1 MKAIILSLVLA
12 LTTAVVFP
20 ATRTISNSG
29 SSFSP
34 ATLTITV
41 GDDIIFNL
49 ESIHN
54 AVEVSQAT
62 WNANGSTALGGGFVV
77 AFGGGSV
84 AASFLTVGTHYYVC
98 ENHVSGGMKG
108 TIIVQNTTGIEDR
121 SLPPGFLVYPNPT
134 HSSITVEAEENTS
147 GNKLYIADLAGRIVA
162 TINPDHERTTV
173 DISSL
178 ARGTYMIGQADRRK
192 RSVKLIKL

>member
-1 MKAIILSLVLA
+1 MKAIVTLLVLA

-20 ATRTISNSG
+20 ATRTISSSG

-49 ESIHN
+49 ESAHN

-62 WNANGSTALGGGFVV
+62 WNANGSTALSGGFEV
-77 AFGGGSV
+77 AFGGGTVS
-84 AASFLTVGTHYYVC
+84 ASFLTVGTHYYVC
-98 ENHVSGGMKG
+98 QSHVSSGMKG
-108 TIIVQNTTGIEDR
+108 TIVVQNITGIEDR
-121 SLPPGFLVYPNPT
+121 SLPPGFSVYPNPAHT
-134 HSSITVEAEENTS
+134 SITIAAEENNS
-147 GNKLYIADLAGRIVA
+147 GNNLYISDLAGRIVA
-162 TINPDHERTTV
+162 TINPDQGKITV
-173 DISSL
+173 DISGL
-178 ARGTYMIGQADRRK
+178 ARGTYLIGQADRRK

>member
-1 MKAIILSLVLA
+1 MKAIISSLVLA
-12 LTTAVVFP
+12 LITAVVFP
-20 ATRTISNSG
+20 ATRTISSSG

-34 ATLTITV
+34 ATLTITA

-49 ESIHN
+49 ESAHN

-62 WNANGSTALGGGFVV
+62 WNANGSTALSGGFEV
-77 AFGGGSV
+77 AFGGGNVS
-84 AASFLTVGTHYYVC
+84 ASFLTVGTHYYVC
-98 ENHVSGGMKG
+98 QSHVSSGMKG

-121 SLPPGFLVYPNPT
+121 SLPPGFSVYPNPT

-162 TINPDHERTTV
+162 TIVPDHERTTV

-178 ARGTYMIGQADRRK
+178 SRGTYMIGQADRRK